1 MKWMAD
7 IERKDPRGFLAKDN
21 RGPRIVLKALLLWP
35 FRTQI
40 GRGERRYK
48 LIRIWQ
54 EKKVPG
60 R

>member
-40 GRGERRYK
+40 GRGRGD
-48 LIRIWQ
+48 IN
-54 EKKVPG
+54 
-60 R
+60 